1 MFINK
6 NGVTPLHVASHY
18 NHQDT
23 VFLLLDNGA
32 SPHMAAKN
40 GYTPLHIAAKKNQV
54 TILHCSIFFCV
65 VEHICIT
72 LVFQLDVAT
81 TLLMNESDANA
92 ESKAGFSPLH
102 LSAQEGHEEMSKLL
116 LEHKS
121 EINLQS
127 KVSYD

>member
-1 MFINK
+1 M
-6 NGVTPLHVASHY
+6 
-18 NHQDT
+18 
-23 VFLLLDNGA
+23 
-32 SPHMAAKN
+32 
-40 GYTPLHIAAKKNQV
+40 
-54 TILHCSIFFCV
+54 FFCV

-72 LVFQLDVAT
+72 LVLQLDVAT

-102 LSAQEGHEEMSKLL
+102 LSAQEGHEQMSKLL

>member
-1 MFINK
+1 M
-6 NGVTPLHVASHY
+6 ASHY

-40 GYTPLHIAAKKNQV
+40 GHTPLHIAAKKNQV
-54 TILHCSIFFCV
+54 NIALFQYDVGFLCCD
-65 VEHICIT
+65 VEHICVT
-72 LVFQLDVAT
+72 LVFQLDVAS
-81 TLLMNESDANA
+81 TLLMSQSDVNA

-102 LSAQEGHEEMSKLL
+102 LSAQEGHVQMSKLL
-116 LEHKS
+116 LDHKS

>member
-1 MFINK
+1 
-6 NGVTPLHVASHY
+6 
-18 NHQDT
+18 
-23 VFLLLDNGA
+23 
-32 SPHMAAKN
+32 
-40 GYTPLHIAAKKNQV
+40 
-54 TILHCSIFFCV
+54 

-81 TLLMNESDANA
+81 TLLMNKSDANA

-102 LSAQEGHEEMSKLL
+102 LSAQEGHEQMSELL